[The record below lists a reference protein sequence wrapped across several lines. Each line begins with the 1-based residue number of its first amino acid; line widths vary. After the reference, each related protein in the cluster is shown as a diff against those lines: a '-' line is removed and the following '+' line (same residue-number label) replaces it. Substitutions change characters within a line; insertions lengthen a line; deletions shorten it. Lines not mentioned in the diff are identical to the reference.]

1 MTDSEPLRA
10 VAPVTLEQHA
20 RVLERAGRR
29 LFQAPSGAWWYRNER
44 FALTRFPGHRPGPL
58 DGADRGPLFRSS
70 RAALLDWIEPV
81 SDLRPGNALLYTCE
95 GPDYRLEALDT
106 NARRDARR
114 ALRELAFRMV
124 PVGELLTLG
133 PPVFAD
139 CRRRNGLDDGGDQAF
154 RDRFAGMV
162 PEAGYAFLGAFREGR
177 LAAFLSLLWVDDWVS
192 IGPYAHGAFRQ
203 SCPTDGLVHLALAHF
218 LQARGVR
225 VLSYGLSSLQ
235 ERGSRQGLH
244 AFKTKVGFRAQPVRR
259 CFALHPLLAPLAA
272 GWPRRGLQALLR
284 RFPAS
289 RACRKTD
296 GVLGLLDAACGAGD
310 GDKGLNRPGRQ
321 A

>member
-1 MTDSEPLRA
+1 MPLLHLSQIDA
-10 VAPVTLEQHA
+10 LEHEAIHILRETAAQ
-20 RVLERAGRR
+20 
-29 LFQAPSGAWWYRNER
+29 
-44 FALTRFPGHRPGPL
+44 FP
-58 DGADRGPLFRSS
+58 
-70 RAALLDWIEPV
+70 RAAILFSGGKDSLVLAVLARKAFAPARPPFSLLHI
-81 SDLRPGNALLYTCE
+81 
-95 GPDYRLEALDT
+95 DT
-106 NARRDARR
+106 GHNFP
-114 ALRELAFRMV
+114 E
-124 PVGELLTLG
+124 TL
-133 PPVFAD
+133 
-139 CRRRNGLDDGGDQAF
+139 AF

-203 SCPTDGLVHLALAHF
+203 SCPTDGMVHLALAHF

-259 CFALHPLLAPLAA
+259 CFVLHPPLAA
-272 GWPRRGLQALLR
+272 SWPRRGLQALLR
-284 RFPAS
+284 QFPAS
-289 RACRKTD
+289 RACRKAE

-310 GDKGLNRPGRQ
+310 GDRGLDRPGRQ